1 MMMSN
6 VLVTNAEL
14 SIITIVFQ
22 NSLMSVEGEVT
33 ADMLQN
39 MYQRDLAFRKKVEN
53 ALSVKMVSMDRILSI
68 FTLDTFTKLAISLNI
83 ARHENVIFY
92 GYKSNIKPNTQLL

>member
-1 MMMSN
+1 MTMN
-6 VLVTNAEL
+6 NTPVTNAEL
-14 SIITIVFQ
+14 AIVTIVFQ

-68 FTLDTFTKLAISLNI
+68 FTLDTFAKLAISLNI

-92 GYKSNIKPNTQLL
+92 GYKSSIKPNTQLL